1 MSSAFDQG
9 RKAQAE
15 RAQALLKQAKKTEAD
30 AAVAHA
36 AALQL
41 VSTFTAQV
49 AEATRHVPTQE
60 RVKLA
65 FVELRKQGFKANM
78 SDVPWDDSK
87 APKVCF
93 QTFWWAGEPCDADP
107 NSRRYASPCVLN
119 MSFSGN
125 AEQQAQVVETL
136 RLFGVVAQPEGEFS
150 VVAQP
155 RILRCP
161 TCYGRGYHYG
171 VNGKDKRADC
181 ATCKGEGTVPN
192 HAGVL

>member
-15 RAQALLKQAKKTEAD
+15 KAQALLEQAKKTEAD

-65 FVELRKQGFKANM
+65 FVELRKQGFKAHM
-78 SDVPWDDSK
+78 RDVVWDDSK

-93 QTFWWAGEPCDADP
+93 TTEWFNGEPVEHA
-107 NSRRYASPCVLN
+107 NSRFACPTKLHIA
-119 MSFSGN
+119 FSGTEHER
-125 AEQQAQVVETL
+125 ATAITTM
-136 RLFGVVAQPEGEFS
+136 RLFGLAADSQGEYSIVVE
-150 VVAQP
+150 P
-155 RILRCP
+155 RILRCG
-161 TCYGRGYHYG
+161 TCGGRGYHYG
-171 VNGKDKRADC
+171 SNDKGKREDC

-192 HAGVL
+192 PAGVL